1 MVDET
6 LREDLTKGNWNTAG
20 FYVKEKIQDYLKKVD
35 SYYELSIFGTNDLYG
50 DVFMTNENL
59 RNTARIHSLK
69 RLIYTIITLLR
80 NTKFAVLPKDQP
92 LFKKYIDRLLFVV
105 SKLYRLKS
113 EIKSKGRINIIIDE
127 VLFDKIIN
135 EVMQDIMDDVNF
147 KLNKAGLIFT
157 QKEEYDVKEQMKKFK
172 DRIENI

>member
-1 MVDET
+1 MDNET

-35 SYYELSIFGTNDLYG
+35 SFYELSIFGYSEMYN
-50 DVFMTNENL
+50 DVFMKNDNL
-59 RNTARIHSLK
+59 KNTARIHALK

-92 LFKKYIDRLLFVV
+92 LFKKYIERLLFIV
-105 SKLYRLKS
+105 SKLYKLKS
-113 EIKSKGRINIIIDE
+113 EIKSRGKINIILDE

-157 QKEEYDVKEQMKKFK
+157 QKEDYDVKEQMKKFK

>member
-1 MVDET
+1 MVEEK

-20 FYVKEKIQDYLKKVD
+20 DFVKQKILKYIVEVDVFYNIA
-35 SYYELSIFGTNDLYG
+35 IFGTNDIYG
-50 DVFMTNENL
+50 DTFMRDENL